1 MGVLRT
7 TAFGDLLRQHRLAA
21 TLSQEALAER
31 AGLSGDAIR
40 ALERGRRIAPR
51 PETIAL
57 LMDALRLL
65 PDDRIT
71 FVTAAGA
78 RSSLVGTVT
87 SPAARALSE
96 IPAPPTAL
104 IGREREEA
112 SVVHLLR
119 RERGRLVT
127 LIGPGGVGKTRLAL
141 QVAATLQ
148 ADYPDGAAFVDLAPV
163 RDPALAP
170 SAIAK
175 AVGMRAV
182 GGQSARDALLVY
194 LRDRHVLLVLDNFE
208 QVLDAAPIVTALVD
222 HCPHLTILTTS
233 RAALGIRAEQRFL
246 VSPLATP
253 DPRRQVILEEVA
265 GYAAVQLFAARAQ
278 AVLPSFAL
286 DAENAAA
293 VAAVCQR
300 LDGLPLA
307 IELAAARIALLP
319 PQALLA
325 RLSSRLGLLTGGAR
339 DLPDRQRTLRAT
351 IEWSYDLL
359 DEEERR
365 LFGQLAAFAGGWT
378 LAAAEAVCAAADGAS
393 AQSPG
398 MDVLNTL
405 HSLMDKSLVR
415 RIEGADDAP
424 RFTMLETI
432 REYGLECLA
441 TSDETA
447 MLRRH
452 ADFFLSLAERADAA
466 LGGDDQLAWLG
477 QLEMEHENLRAA
489 LRWFIRRGHDPAAGV
504 RLTGTLAPFW
514 EARGYLREG
523 REWLEEALRGSPPE
537 EPALRARALGGAGRL
552 AFRQGDHD
560 AAQALLAESLM
571 LARRVGDEQLAAHAL
586 FNLGNVAWQRG
597 DLATADALCEES
609 LALARRA
616 GDRGTIAHVLGRL
629 GGIAWDHGTY
639 ARSRTLL
646 EESLALRRQLG
657 DRQQIAHSLYSI
669 GHVAWTQGDWDA
681 AQAYDAE
688 SLALARELGETQAI
702 AHALNNLGLVARST
716 GNHHAA
722 QAYLEDC
729 LAISRETGDQ
739 WLQTFALAWLGYVV
753 QEQGD
758 TEQAAAYFAES
769 LTVARQRGMTRAI
782 ALALAGLAGGEGL
795 GARSMPSA
803 RRGAALQRAVQ
814 LFGATQALLNANML
828 HLDPEDDR
836 VFANNLRAARAH
848 LDETAFDAAWTTGY
862 AMPLEQ
868 ALDLALHPVLY
879 HASNAVLPHGSTHD
893 LSVQSV

>member
-1 MGVLRT
+1 MSTSETVS
-7 TAFGDLLRQHRLAA
+7 FGDLLRRHRLAA

-40 ALERGRRIAPR
+40 ALERGRRTAPR

-57 LMDALRLL
+57 LMDALALL
-65 PDDRIT
+65 PDDRNA
-71 FVTAAGA
+71 FVAAGT
-78 RSSLVGTVT
+78 RSSSVGMAT
-87 SPAARALSE
+87 SPAARTLSE
-96 IPAPPTAL
+96 LSVPPTAL

-141 QVAATLQ
+141 QVVATLQ
-148 ADYPDGAAFVDLAPV
+148 TDYSDGAAFVDLAPV

-175 AVGMRAV
+175 AVGMREV
-182 GGQSARDALLVY
+182 GSQSARDALLAY
-194 LRDRHVLLVLDNFE
+194 LRDRQLLLVLDNFE
-208 QVLDAAPIVTALVD
+208 QVLDAAPVVTALLS
-222 HCPHLTILTTS
+222 HCPLLTILTTS
-233 RAALGIRAEQRFL
+233 RAALGVRAEQRFP

-253 DPRRQVILEEVA
+253 DPRRPVILAEVA
-265 GYAAVQLFAARAQ
+265 GYAAVQLFVARAQ

-286 DAENAAA
+286 DAENASA
-293 VAAVCQR
+293 VAAICQR

-307 IELAAARIALLP
+307 IELAAARSALLP
-319 PQALLA
+319 SQALLA

-359 DEEERR
+359 DDGERR

-378 LAAAEAVCAAADGAS
+378 LAAAEAVCVTAEGSS
-393 AQSPG
+393 APSLG
-398 MDVLNTL
+398 MDVLNIL
-405 HSLMDKSLVR
+405 HSLIDKSLVR
-415 RIEGADDAP
+415 RIEAADDAP

-441 TSDETA
+441 TRDGEA

-452 ADFFLSLAERADAA
+452 AAFFLTLAERAGAA
-466 LGGDDQLAWLG
+466 LGGDGHVAWLDR
-477 QLEMEHENLRAA
+477 LETEHENLRAA
-489 LRWFIRRGHDPAAGV
+489 LHWFIRRGHDPVAGV
-504 RLTGTLAPFW
+504 QLAGSLAPFW

-523 REWLEEALRGSPPE
+523 RAWLEEALQASSPE
-537 EPALRARALGGAGRL
+537 EYALRARALGGAGRL

-571 LARRVGDEQLAAHAL
+571 LARRVGDDHLAAHAL
-586 FNLGNVAWQRG
+586 FNLGNVAWQHG

-646 EESLALRRQLG
+646 EESLALRRQQG
-657 DRQQIAHSLYSI
+657 DRQQIAHSLYSL
-669 GHVAWTQGDWDA
+669 GHVAWTQGDWGA
-681 AQAYDAE
+681 AEAYDAE

-702 AHALNNLGLVARST
+702 AHALNNLGLVARAT
-716 GNHHAA
+716 GNHPAA

-753 QEQGD
+753 QERGD

-795 GARSMPSA
+795 SARSMPGA
-803 RRGAALQRAVQ
+803 RRDLALQRAVQ
-814 LFGATQALLNANML
+814 LFGATQTLLNASML

-836 VFANNLRAARAH
+836 AFANNIRAVRAE
-848 LDETAFDAAWTTGY
+848 LDETAFDAAWTMGC

-868 ALDLALHPVLY
+868 ALDLALRPLPY
-879 HASNAVLPHGSTHD
+879 HASSAVLPHDSHHD
-893 LSVQSV
+893 LSAQSV